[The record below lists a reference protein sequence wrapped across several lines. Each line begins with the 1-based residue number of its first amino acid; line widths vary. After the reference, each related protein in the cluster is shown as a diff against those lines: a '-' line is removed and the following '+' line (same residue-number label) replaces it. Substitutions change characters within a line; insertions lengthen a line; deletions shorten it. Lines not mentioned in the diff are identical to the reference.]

1 LNGKIIEVAI
11 SRLNENELSAN
22 KEDSMVF
29 ERLKKELQKWG
40 MVELPVV
47 VKDGEGYR
55 IIAGHHRIRAWKA
68 LGHDTVKAVVIE
80 RKMDKEEE
88 FNLVNNLNLIKGDIS
103 KGEIIKKVRQHKLNP
118 EKIDLF
124 RYPTSQLF
132 PRLSA
137 EDIKTQD
144 DEQKRLAKINQL
156 TLVIAKEIA
165 KAMVDEK
172 DELVSFLVVRDKAC
186 AVIRIPFKNG
196 KAARERASHMKEL
209 IKKAVEEAGVE

>member
-1 LNGKIIEVAI
+1 MNGKVIEVAI

-29 ERLKKELQKWG
+29 ERLKKELHKWG
-40 MVELPVV
+40 IVELPVV

-88 FNLVNNLNLIKGDIS
+88 FNLVNNLNLIKGDTS

-132 PRLSA
+132 PRLST
-137 EDIKTQD
+137 EDIKTKE
-144 DEQKRLAKINQL
+144 DEQKRLAKINEM
-156 TLVIAKEIA
+156 TLAVAKEIA
-165 KAMVDEK
+165 KAMVDRMS
-172 DELVSFLVVRDKAC
+172 DLCFMVRDSLC
-186 AVIRIPFKNG
+186 GYQNF
-196 KAARERASHMKEL
+196 
-209 IKKAVEEAGVE
+209 

>member
-1 LNGKIIEVAI
+1 MSREVIEI
-11 SRLNENELSAN
+11 DINRLEENELSAN

-47 VKDGEGYR
+47 VKDGERYR
-55 IIAGHHRIRAWKA
+55 IIAGHHRVRAWKA
-68 LGHDTVKAVVIE
+68 LGHNTVKVVVIE
-80 RKMDKEEE
+80 KKMDKEEE
-88 FNLVNNLNLIKGDIS
+88 FNLVNNLNLIKGDTS

-124 RYPTSQLF
+124 RYPTTQLF

-137 EDIKTQD
+137 EDIKVKE
-144 DEQKRLAKINQL
+144 DEKKRQAKINQL
-156 TLVIAKEIA
+156 TLTIAKEIA
-165 KAMVDEK
+165 KEMIDEK

-186 AVIRIPFKNG
+186 AVIRVPFKSG
-196 KAARERASHMKEL
+196 RVARERASHIKEL
-209 IKKAVEEAGVE
+209 IKKAIKEAGVE

>member
-1 LNGKIIEVAI
+1 MSREVIEI
-11 SRLNENELSAN
+11 DINKLEENELSAN

-47 VKDGEGYR
+47 VKDGERYR
-55 IIAGHHRIRAWKA
+55 IIAGHHRVRAWKA
-68 LGHDTVKAVVIE
+68 LGHNTVKVVVIE
-80 RKMDKEEE
+80 KKMDKEEE
-88 FNLVNNLNLIKGDIS
+88 FNLVNNLNLIKGDTS
-103 KGEIIKKVRQHKLNP
+103 KSEIIKKVRQHKLNP

-124 RYPTSQLF
+124 RYPTTQLF

-137 EDIKTQD
+137 EDIKVKE
-144 DEQKRLAKINQL
+144 DEQKRQAKINQL
-156 TLVIAKEIA
+156 TLTIAKEIA

-186 AVIRIPFKNG
+186 AVIRVPFKSG
-196 KAARERASHMKEL
+196 RVARERASHIKEL
-209 IKKAVEEAGVE
+209 IKKAIKEAGVE